1 MVLGPAPVPRT
12 SSAPRQSPHCTADGI
27 FERAGPPD
35 IIWLRALEERA
46 EAQMASGRRD
56 EAKEARIY
64 VAERQPEKASELST
78 EANRLE
84 SNAD

>member
-1 MVLGPAPVPRT
+1 
-12 SSAPRQSPHCTADGI
+12 
-27 FERAGPPD
+27 
-35 IIWLRALEERA
+35 
-46 EAQMASGRRD
+46 MASGRRD